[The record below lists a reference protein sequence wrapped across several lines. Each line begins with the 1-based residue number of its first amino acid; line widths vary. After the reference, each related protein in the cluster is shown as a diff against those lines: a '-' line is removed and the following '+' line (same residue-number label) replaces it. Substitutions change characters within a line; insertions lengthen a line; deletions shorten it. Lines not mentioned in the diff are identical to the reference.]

1 MHFFRRSWA
10 FLFFALLLQLIF
22 NPCLETEFG
31 VAGKWILI
39 SLNSLVVITV
49 VHKLAIG
56 RVRFIVALLL
66 GIPTLVLYWIPR
78 STALDLTMSILTGC
92 LYLYAVLLLL
102 PYLLRAHKI
111 GIDELFGASSL
122 YILIGL
128 TWALLY
134 LVLEIT
140 IPGSF
145 HISDAHNPDGVLL
158 LGDFTYYSFVTLTT
172 LGYGDLVPVSCQAR
186 SLAILEAISGLLTL
200 SVVFARIV
208 SLYAAQLVG
217 GDKKRDV

>member
-1 MHFFRRSWA
+1 MRFFQRTWA
-10 FLFFALLLQLIF
+10 FLFSALLLQLIF

-39 SLNSLVVITV
+39 SLNSLVVIAII
-49 VHKLAIG
+49 HKLTLG
-56 RVRFIVALLL
+56 RIRFIVAVLL

-78 STALDLTMSILTGC
+78 SPALDLAMSILTGS

-102 PYLLRAHKI
+102 PYLLRAHRI

-145 HISDAHNPDGVLL
+145 HIADAQNPDGALY

-172 LGYGDLVPVSCQAR
+172 LGYGDLVPVTCQAR
-186 SLAILEAISGLLTL
+186 SLAVLEAVSGLLTL

-208 SLYAAQLVG
+208 SLYAAQLFEA
-217 GDKKRDV
+217 DKKT